1 MKKFITLTLLFSIS
15 LISAQSS
22 YSEYKKQRDYEQK
35 YNQEVRQKNQQE
47 FNAKVKKAFNEY
59 AEQTNQYYDLVTEY
73 KSTEYVLKNYPKL
86 CKSLDDN
93 WIFLSGINFSS
104 YDDTENLKYFRHI
117 WFVLQDRYPN

>member
-22 YSEYKKQRDYEQK
+22 YSEYKKQRDYEQR

-59 AEQTNQYYDLVTEY
+59 AEQTNQYYDLVTNY

-104 YDDTENLKYFRHI
+104 ADDAENLKYFRHI